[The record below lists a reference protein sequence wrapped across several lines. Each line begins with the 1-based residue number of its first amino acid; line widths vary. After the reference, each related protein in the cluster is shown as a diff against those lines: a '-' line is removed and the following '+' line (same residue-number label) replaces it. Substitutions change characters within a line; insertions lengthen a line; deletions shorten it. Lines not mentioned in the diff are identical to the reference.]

1 MVIAPSDRANSRK
14 PWAPLPGLG
23 FASAARGV
31 TAASASASSPSVT
44 TLLLHEKECI
54 ASSLRNIWTR
64 GLPGW
69 PEPPRHAPQFV
80 LEVHFES
87 ESHPAGLA
95 QEIVRAPDNVI
106 QRIRRPV
113 LLRQVEGAVTVPV
126 TLLCPNKGHAVGS
139 GRSRLRGDP
148 GGAVFV
154 GRRQRDRSA
163 PRIQS
168 ARLVR
173 LICQVG
179 AISRPVGA
187 GLE

>member
-14 PWAPLPGLG
+14 PWAPLPGFG
-23 FASAARGV
+23 FASATLGV
-31 TAASASASSPSVT
+31 TAANASASRPSVT

-106 QRIRRPV
+106 QRIRRPARF
-113 LLRQVEGAVTVPV
+113 LQGEGPVAVPV
-126 TLLCPNKGHAVGS
+126 ALRRPDERHAVVS
-139 GRSRLRGDP
+139 GRSRLLGDP
-148 GGAVFV
+148 AGGVLV
-154 GRRQRDRSA
+154 GRR
-163 PRIQS
+163 
-168 ARLVR
+168 
-173 LICQVG
+173 
-179 AISRPVGA
+179 
-187 GLE
+187 